1 MKFSSFLF
9 SLLII
14 IGFTGCSNDDPMIKL
29 HPLQQEYTLNGTM
42 KLDIKLNGA
51 KVTFNGA
58 SVVVTTSGDEIA
70 TIVIKS
76 VIPDYGEVTVGGVNI
91 TQASDSNGINFEGRI
106 PLNNTEML
114 IFSGSLSGGKLTLDM
129 KTLPFETPVA

>member
-114 IFSGSLSGGKLTLDM
+114 IFSGSLSRGKLTLDM